1 MQIPIGSYVP
11 GDSAVHNAD
20 PRAKLLVTFFLVA
33 ALFTVKS
40 WYLALVLCA
49 VMIGICLSAHVKLGT
64 FLRMLKP
71 VLWIGAFTLVVNS
84 FSFVGGFHFIF
95 PGFMRGAFFVVR
107 LFVVMGSTAL
117 VTLTTSPVAL
127 TDGIAIMMRPLAYI
141 HVPVED
147 VAMMISIGIRFIPTI
162 AEEIDR
168 IILAQTA
175 RGAVFNEG
183 SILKRARAWIP
194 VLIPLFVGL
203 FRRADALAR
212 SMDAR
217 CYTGIGRTHLRELKL
232 RASDVVLMLAAALF
246 FTLVVGGVIR

>member
-11 GDSAVHNAD
+11 GDSAVHRAD

-33 ALFTVKS
+33 ALFTLKS
-40 WYLALVLCA
+40 WYLIVALCT
-49 VMIGICLSAHVKLGT
+49 VMMLVCVIARINVRT

-71 VLWIGAFTLVVNS
+71 VLWIGAFTLIVNS
-84 FSFVGGFHFIF
+84 FSFVGGFHFIL
-95 PGFMRGAFFVVR
+95 PGFMRGMFFVVR

-117 VTLTTSPVAL
+117 ITLTTSPVAL
-127 TDGIAIMMRPLAYI
+127 TDGIAIMMRPLARLR
-141 HVPVED
+141 VPVED

-175 RGAVFNEG
+175 RGATFNEG
-183 SILKRARAWIP
+183 SLLKRARAWIP

-203 FRRADALAR
+203 FRWADALAR

-232 RASDVVLMLAAALF
+232 KLSDVALMVVSGLLFVLI
-246 FTLVVGGVIR
+246 VGGVIR